1 MKKIDRVH
9 FAIEPPSFTSLK
21 KRREFR
27 GALSYLSATEI
38 FLMAMRVSSSW
49 TGDGVRG
56 IANFLLKSSAAEIT
70 SLSKIFSVFFVSFVV
85 RVCSQSAIGNP

>member
-9 FAIEPPSFTSLK
+9 LAVEPPSLTLLK

-49 TGDGVRG
+49 TGDGVRA

-70 SLSKIFSVFFVSFVV
+70 KPKQDFLSVLPVL
-85 RVCSQSAIGNP
+85 RG

>member
-1 MKKIDRVH
+1 L
-9 FAIEPPSFTSLK
+9 TSLK

-27 GALSYLSATEI
+27 GAPSYLSATEI

-49 TGDGVRG
+49 TGDGVRA

-70 SLSKIFSVFFVSFVV
+70 QPKQDFSVFFLSFVV
-85 RVCSQSAIGNP
+85 NFVSISQQHEH